1 MDGGASMIAALQKQ
15 GFWAWTAALYIFIM
29 TPLVCVVIAS
39 FNYESVQ
46 SVPPSQWS
54 LRWYAAALE
63 NSNFVRGAI
72 TSLVVAT
79 VATLI
84 ATPIGVLGAFG
95 LWKSKSRYK
104 AALDAFFALPIVV
117 PGLVTGISL
126 LVALSAANQTAGN
139 FKLVCG
145 HVLIVM
151 PYVIRTTLASLSQ
164 FNPSLWEAAETL
176 GANPAQVLWKIVLP
190 IIRPGIVAGM
200 IFGFIL
206 SFDDVNISLFL
217 VDARTVTLP
226 ISILSYLQFNFDP
239 SVAAISTILIGI
251 TFVSIILLERVFGLK
266 RLFAE
271 I

>member
-1 MDGGASMIAALQKQ
+1 MIAAIQRQ
-15 GFWAWTAALYIFIM
+15 AFWAWSAFLYIFIM
-29 TPLVCVVIAS
+29 MPLVCVVIAS

-46 SVPPSQWS
+46 SVAPSQWS
-54 LRWYAAALE
+54 LRWYGEALG
-63 NSNFVRGAI
+63 NPNFVRGI
-72 TSLVVAT
+72 LTSLLVAT
-79 VATLI
+79 VATII

-104 AALDAFFALPIVV
+104 AALDAFFALPIIV

-126 LVALSAANQTAGN
+126 LIVLTAADQATGN
-139 FKLVCG
+139 VKLICG
-145 HVLIVM
+145 HVLIVL

-176 GANPAQVLWKIVLP
+176 GASPPQVLWKIVLP

-217 VDARTVTLP
+217 VDARTITLP
-226 ISILSYLQFNFDP
+226 ISIMSYLQFNFDP
-239 SVAAISTILIGI
+239 SVAAISTLLIGI
-251 TFVSIILLERVFGLK
+251 TFTSTLLLERLFGLK
-266 RLFAE
+266 RLFAGG
-271 I
+271 

>member
-1 MDGGASMIAALQKQ
+1 MMEAIQRRA
-15 GFWAWTAALYIFIM
+15 FWAWSAFLYIFIM
-29 TPLVCVVIAS
+29 TPLLCVILAS

-46 SVPPSQWS
+46 SVPPLQWS
-54 LRWYAAALE
+54 LRWYGEALR
-63 NSNFVRGAI
+63 NPNFVRGAV
-72 TSLVVAT
+72 TSLLVAT
-79 VATLI
+79 VATII

-95 LWKSKSRYK
+95 LWKSTSRYK

-126 LVALSAANQTAGN
+126 LVVLTAADQSAGN
-139 FKLVCG
+139 VKLICG
-145 HVLIVM
+145 HVLIVL
-151 PYVIRTTLASLSQ
+151 PYVIRTTLASLAQ

-176 GANPAQVLWKIVLP
+176 GATPVQVLWRIVLP
-190 IIRPGIVAGM
+190 IVMPGIVAGM

-217 VDARTVTLP
+217 VDARTITLP
-226 ISILSYLQFNFDP
+226 ISIMSYLQFSFDP

-251 TFVSIILLERVFGLK
+251 TFVSTLLLERLFGLK

-271 I
+271 G